1 MPAHPSTR
9 RAQAHRKPLGRL
21 LLLACCSLL
30 VLQSYFAL
38 RIALWAVLPV
48 HDTAFMRAAQ
58 LRMLHGRETVQ
69 WHHSWVAYDRLSP
82 WIKRAVVASEDAT
95 FLHNPGV
102 DWKALREAWIRD
114 HSRRVERDHRIVG
127 GSTITQQLAKNLF
140 LSPERSYLRK
150 GQELVITGMLELLLD
165 KRRILEMYLNSVE
178 WGDGVYGAQAAAQQY
193 FHASASGLSPLQ
205 AARLAVMLPA
215 PHFFQRHLYGP
226 YIDRRS
232 YTIAARARD
241 AQIPR

>member
-1 MPAHPSTR
+1 MAASRSAR
-9 RAQAHRKPLGRL
+9 RPPLGRL
-21 LLLACCSLL
+21 VLLALSALL
-30 VLQSYFAL
+30 VLQLYFAL
-38 RIALWAVLPV
+38 RIALWSVLPV
-48 HDTAFMRAAQ
+48 SDTAFMRASQ
-58 LRMLHGRETVQ
+58 LRMLHGRETVE
-69 WHHSWVAYDRLSP
+69 WHHEWIAYEALGP

-102 DWKALREAWIRD
+102 DWQALRQAWIRD
-114 HSRRVERDHRIVG
+114 HTRRVERDHRIVG

-165 KRRILEMYLNSVE
+165 KRRILQMYLNSVE
-178 WGDGVYGAQAAAQQY
+178 WGDGVYGAQAAARRY
-193 FHASASGLSPLQ
+193 FHVP

-215 PHFFQRHLYGP
+215 PRFFQHHLYGP

>member
-1 MPAHPSTR
+1 M
-9 RAQAHRKPLGRL
+9 
-21 LLLACCSLL
+21 LLLALCSLL
-30 VLQSYFAL
+30 VLQLYFAL
-38 RIALWAVLPV
+38 RIALWSVLPV
-48 HDTAFMRAAQ
+48 GETAFMRAAQ
-58 LRMLHGRETVQ
+58 MRMLHGRESAQ
-69 WHHSWVAYDRLSP
+69 WHHAWTPYDQLSP

-102 DWKALREAWIRD
+102 DWQALRDAWIRD
-114 HSRRVERDHRIVG
+114 HTHRVERDHRIVG

-150 GQELVITGMLELLLD
+150 GQELLITGMLELLLD

-178 WGDGVYGAQAAAQQY
+178 WGDGVYGAQAAAQAY
-193 FHASASGLSPLQ
+193 FHEQAARLSPLQ

-215 PHFFQRHLYGP
+215 PHFFQHHLYGP

>member
-1 MPAHPSTR
+1 M
-9 RAQAHRKPLGRL
+9 
-21 LLLACCSLL
+21 
-30 VLQSYFAL
+30 
-38 RIALWAVLPV
+38 
-48 HDTAFMRAAQ
+48 
-58 LRMLHGRETVQ
+58 
-69 WHHSWVAYDRLSP
+69 
-82 WIKRAVVASEDAT
+82 
-95 FLHNPGV
+95 
-102 DWKALREAWIRD
+102 RD
-114 HSRRVERDHRIVG
+114 HTRRVERDHRIVG

-150 GQELVITGMLELLLD
+150 GQELVITGMLELVLD

-178 WGDGVYGAQAAAQQY
+178 WGDGVYGAQAAARQY
-193 FHASASGLSPLQ
+193 FHVPVARLSPLQ

-215 PHFFQRHLYGP
+215 PRFFQRHLYGP

>member
-1 MPAHPSTR
+1 MSATR
-9 RAQAHRKPLGRL
+9 RRHSFARFVL
-21 LLLACCSLL
+21 LCAGSLL
-30 VLQSYFAL
+30 VLQAYFLL

-58 LRMLHGRETVQ
+58 LRMLRSDDTTPWRHDWTG
-69 WHHSWVAYDRLSP
+69 YDSISP
-82 WIKRAVVASEDAT
+82 WLKRSVVASEDAT
-95 FLHNPGV
+95 FLTNPGV
-102 DWKALREAWIRD
+102 DWKAIREAWMRD
-114 HSRRVERDHRIVG
+114 HTRRVERDHRIVG

-150 GQELVITGMLELLLD
+150 GQELVITGMLELVLD

-193 FHASASGLSPLQ
+193 FHVPAARLTRLQ

-215 PHFFQRHLYGP
+215 PRLFQHHLYGP
-226 YIDRRS
+226 YIDRRTS
-232 YTIAARARD
+232 TIAARAEQ
-241 AQIPR
+241 AQVPR

>member
-1 MPAHPSTR
+1 MSASRSPR
-9 RAQAHRKPLGRL
+9 RSSQGRPPVGRL
-21 LLLACCSLL
+21 LGLALCALL
-30 VLQSYFAL
+30 VLQLYFAL
-38 RIALWAVLPV
+38 RIALWSVLPV
-48 HDTAFMRAAQ
+48 RDTAFMRAAQ
-58 LRMLHGRETVQ
+58 MRMLHGRENVE
-69 WHHSWVAYDRLSP
+69 WHHEWVPYERLSP

-102 DWKALREAWIRD
+102 DWQALREAWIRD
-114 HSRRVERDHRIVG
+114 HSRRVRRDHRIVG

-178 WGDGVYGAQAAAQQY
+178 WGDGVYGAQAAARAY
-193 FHASASGLSPLQ
+193 FHMPAAGLSPLQ

-215 PHFFQRHLYGP
+215 PHFFQHHLYGP

-232 YTIAARARD
+232 FTIAARARD
-241 AQIPR
+241 AQIPK